1 MVTSMLGGA
10 APVVFR
16 RAQSRVGQPL
26 PFHAPR
32 HLILYTVSCVLVTGK
47 WLAGHFVTVGGEPD
61 FRLLG
66 RPATATRAGLGSAAA
81 PPSPARRPHRSAS
94 IVAGYLMVVAMSP
107 DIVASW
113 GPQVDQSWLPVAG
126 KSK

>member
-26 PFHAPR
+26 PFHASR

-47 WLAGHFVTVGGEPD
+47 WPAGHFLAASGGSD
-61 FRLLG
+61 FGLLR
-66 RPATATRAGLGSAAA
+66 RPTTAMCAGGCAWVRSCRTPTAGAA
-81 PPSPARRPHRSAS
+81 PPPVTEHRGGLLDGGGD
-94 IVAGYLMVVAMSP
+94 VAL
-107 DIVASW
+107 
-113 GPQVDQSWLPVAG
+113 
-126 KSK
+126 

>member
-47 WLAGHFVTVGGEPD
+47 WPAGHFVAVGGGPD
-61 FRLLG
+61 FWATYDCDVCRLG
-66 RPATATRAGLGSAAA
+66 RSCRTPTAGPA
-81 PPSPARRPHRSAS
+81 PPPVTEHRGGLLDGGGD
-94 IVAGYLMVVAMSP
+94 VAL
-107 DIVASW
+107 
-113 GPQVDQSWLPVAG
+113 
-126 KSK
+126 

>member
-32 HLILYTVSCVLVTGK
+32 HLILYTVSCVLMVGK
-47 WLAGHFVTVGGEPD
+47 
-61 FRLLG
+61 
-66 RPATATRAGLGSAAA
+66 
-81 PPSPARRPHRSAS
+81 
-94 IVAGYLMVVAMSP
+94 
-107 DIVASW
+107 
-113 GPQVDQSWLPVAG
+113 
-126 KSK
+126 

>member
-47 WLAGHFVTVGGEPD
+47 WPAGHFLAASGGIG
-61 FRLLG
+61 FRSIRATYDCDVCRWG
-66 RPATATRAGLGSAAA
+66 RSCRTPTAGPA
-81 PPSPARRPHRSAS
+81 PPPVTEHRGGLPDGGAD
-94 IVAGYLMVVAMSP
+94 VAG
-107 DIVASW
+107 
-113 GPQVDQSWLPVAG
+113 
-126 KSK
+126 

>member
-47 WLAGHFVTVGGEPD
+47 WPASHFVAASGGTG
-61 FRLLG
+61 FRSITATYDCDVCRLG
-66 RPATATRAGLGSAAA
+66 RGCRNPH
-81 PPSPARRPHRSAS
+81 RRPGAPTGHR
-94 IVAGYLMVVAMSP
+94 
-107 DIVASW
+107 ASW
-113 GPQVDQSWLPVAG
+113 RAT
-126 KSK
+126 